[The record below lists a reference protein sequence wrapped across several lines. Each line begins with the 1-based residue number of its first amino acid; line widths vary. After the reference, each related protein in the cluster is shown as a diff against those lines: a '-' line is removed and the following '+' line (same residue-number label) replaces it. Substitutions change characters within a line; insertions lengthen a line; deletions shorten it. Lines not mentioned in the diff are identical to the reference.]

1 MNCHSNDEQ
10 ATNMKIKTIHSVLLL
25 AFISGCAI
33 GPQKE
38 EKPAA
43 QQPDQALS
51 MLHKTARSIEQSLT
65 QLAEA
70 EQYEKMKQKP
80 NEPRIYKQITGMEGV
95 VTMPWQGTI
104 EQAVSKLAGFS
115 GYEVKFM
122 GKPPTIPILVQIGRE
137 PATVSDHLRNIGI
150 QAGSRADIIVDPKQK
165 IVEVRYGN
173 GI

>member
-1 MNCHSNDEQ
+1 MNIPI
-10 ATNMKIKTIHSVLLL
+10 NMKINAIQTVILL
-25 AFISGCAI
+25 AFISGCAVN
-33 GPQKE
+33 PQKE
-38 EKPAA
+38 ESPAS
-43 QQPDQALS
+43 QQQDQALS

-70 EQYEKMKQKP
+70 EQYDKMKLKP
-80 NEPRIYKQITGMEGV
+80 GEPRIYKQIPGMEAV
-95 VTMPWQGTI
+95 VTMPWQGTV
-104 EQAVSKLAGFS
+104 EQVVGKLASFS
-115 GYEVKFM
+115 GFEVKLM
-122 GKPPTIPILVQIGRE
+122 GKPPALPILVQIGRD

>member
-1 MNCHSNDEQ
+1 
-10 ATNMKIKTIHSVLLL
+10 MKITTIHGILML

-38 EKPAA
+38 EKPVP

-51 MLHKTARSIEQSLT
+51 MLLKTARSIETSLT

-80 NEPRIYKQITGMEGV
+80 NEPRIYKQIPGMEGI

-104 EQAVSKLAGFS
+104 EQAVSKLASFS
-115 GYEVKFM
+115 GFAAKFM
-122 GKPPTIPILVQIGRE
+122 GKPTAIPILVHIGRE

-150 QAGSRADIIVDPKQK
+150 QAGSRADIIIDPKQK
-165 IVEVRYGN
+165 VVEVRYGN
-173 GI
+173 GV

>member
-1 MNCHSNDEQ
+1 
-10 ATNMKIKTIHSVLLL
+10 MKITTIQALVLLVS
-25 AFISGCAI
+25 ISGCAV

-38 EKPAA
+38 ERPAS
-43 QQPDQALS
+43 QQQDQALS

-70 EQYEKMKQKP
+70 EQYDKMKQKP
-80 NEPRIYKQITGMEGV
+80 GEPRIYKQIPGMEAV
-95 VTMPWQGTI
+95 VTMPWQGTV
-104 EQAVSKLAGFS
+104 EQAVSKLASFS
-115 GYEVKFM
+115 GFEVKFM
-122 GKPPTIPILVQIGRE
+122 GKPPALPILVQIGRDA
-137 PATVSDHLRNIGI
+137 ATVSDHLRNVGI